1 MATKRQRRKRRR
13 RTNAA
18 EGGTADPGER
28 VVDGTRQKASPTRSA
43 RRGTARVPAS
53 RGPDGR
59 PAAPWGSFP
68 LTEIVIF
75 IGVVLLVVGFFITP
89 PQGFVMIAVGLGLAS
104 LAGLE
109 LSIREHFA
117 AYRSHTLL
125 LSAAIGVPVFGA
137 LFIGTKVSP
146 AICVA
151 AGLMSFGG
159 AAWLSNW
166 PFRRRSGGAL
176 YRHTPAPARRL

>member
-1 MATKRQRRKRRR
+1 MPTKRQRRKRRR
-13 RTNAA
+13 RHTAGSPPPQSGPSAVAA
-18 EGGTADPGER
+18 DDAQR
-28 VVDGTRQKASPTRSA
+28 TRAA
-43 RRGTARVPAS
+43 RRRAGHEE
-53 RGPDGR
+53 R
-59 PAAPWGSFP
+59 PKGPWGSFP
-68 LTEIVIF
+68 LTEIVIG
-75 IGVVLLVVGFFITP
+75 IGAVLLAVGFFIPP

-159 AAWLSNW
+159 AAWLFTSA
-166 PFRRRSGGAL
+166 FRRRSGGAL
-176 YRHTPAPARRL
+176 YRLRG

>member
-13 RTNAA
+13 RQLDPDRPQIPAA
-18 EGGTADPGER
+18 APATAARAAARP
-28 VVDGTRQKASPTRSA
+28 
-43 RRGTARVPAS
+43 RRGPH
-53 RGPDGR
+53 DR
-59 PAAPWGSFP
+59 PPAPWGDFP

-75 IGVVLLVVGFFITP
+75 IGLVLLLVGFFVPP
-89 PQGFVMIAVGLGLAS
+89 PQGFVMIAVGLGLGS

-125 LSAAIGVPVFGA
+125 LSAAVGVPVFGG
-137 LFIGTKVSP
+137 LFLATKLSP

-151 AGLMSFGG
+151 AGAVAFGG
-159 AAWLSNW
+159 AAWFFASA
-166 PFRRRSGGAL
+166 FSRRSGGAL
-176 YRHTPAPARRL
+176 FRLRG

>member
-1 MATKRQRRKRRR
+1 MPTKRQRRKRRR
-13 RTNAA
+13 RHTAGSPPPQSRPSAVAA
-18 EGGTADPGER
+18 DDAQR
-28 VVDGTRQKASPTRSA
+28 TRAA
-43 RRGTARVPAS
+43 RRRAGHEE
-53 RGPDGR
+53 R
-59 PAAPWGSFP
+59 PTAPWGSFP
-68 LTEIVIF
+68 LTEIVIA
-75 IGVVLLVVGFFITP
+75 IGVVLLAVGFFIPP

-159 AAWLSNW
+159 AAWLFTW
-166 PFRRRSGGAL
+166 AFRRRSGGAL
-176 YRHTPAPARRL
+176 YRLRG

>member
-1 MATKRQRRKRRR
+1 MPTQRQRRKRRR
-13 RTNAA
+13 RQTAGSPPPQSPPSAVAA
-18 EGGTADPGER
+18 D
-28 VVDGTRQKASPTRSA
+28 DA
-43 RRGTARVPAS
+43 RRARAARRRAGNVQ
-53 RGPDGR
+53 RPD
-59 PAAPWGSFP
+59 ALWGSFP

-75 IGVVLLVVGFFITP
+75 IGIVLFAVGFFFPP
-89 PQGFVMIAVGLGLAS
+89 PQGFVMLAVGLGLAS

-137 LFIGTKVSP
+137 LFIGTKLSP

-151 AGLMSFGG
+151 AGLVSFAG
-159 AAWLSNW
+159 AAWLFTSA
-166 PFRRRSGGAL
+166 FRSRSGGAL
-176 YRHTPAPARRL
+176 YRFRG